1 MPGTYQSRNSRCL
14 FRLRIPLHVTGVWV
28 PVWRGSPRETG
39 SLGAGLLLEPPAVA
53 EVYECSEGACW
64 LRVRT
69 CSELVPT
76 TPISIAKHAMELL
89 GGLSVSVSF
98 ESPAPLAVGYA
109 VSAAIALAIAVGEG
123 SKRGWSIEA
132 SAMVA
137 HEAEV
142 LAGTGLGDVAAMVYG
157 RGLELRLAPGA
168 PGLARVE
175 SFPVNAKTIYSLEL
189 GRMATTEMHR
199 ALGERLAAL
208 AAPRWQRILENPSLD
223 TFLREAR
230 EFSIEAGFAPD
241 WLKETLDQLVSR
253 GLVRGWYVKKKVAI
267 IVPEDDAAVEVR
279 EELEALAAKR
289 RLRLRRHR
297 PAGSP
302 LSIGPC

>member
-1 MPGTYQSRNSRCL
+1 M
-14 FRLRIPLHVTGVWV
+14 

-53 EVYECSEGACW
+53 EVYECPGGECG
-64 LRVRT
+64 LRVRA
-69 CSELVPT
+69 CGELVSAST
-76 TPISIAKHAMELL
+76 SIVKHVVELL
-89 GGLSVSVSF
+89 GGLNVDVSL

-109 VSAAIALAIAVGEG
+109 VSAAIALAIAIGEG
-123 SKRGWSIEA
+123 SRRGWSVEA
-132 SAMVA
+132 SAAVA

-142 LAGTGLGDVAAMVYG
+142 LAGTGLGDVVAMVYG

-199 ALGERLAAL
+199 ALGEKLVAL
-208 AAPRWQRILENPSLD
+208 AAPRWQRIAENPNLD

-230 EFSIEAGFAPD
+230 EFSVEAGFAPD
-241 WLKETLDQLVSR
+241 WLREKLDRLVSR
-253 GLVRGWYVKKKVAI
+253 GLVRGWYVKKRVAI
-267 IVPEDDAAVEVR
+267 VVPEDDAAGEAR

-289 RLRLRRHR
+289 GLRLRRHR

-302 LSIGPC
+302 LSVEPCYSSFM